1 MSLTP
6 NKDNRGEEGT
16 GMSELINN
24 REYRQAVL
32 KEIISDLHQGK
43 SVDEV
48 KARFEETFQGVSA
61 TEIAELEQA
70 LIQEGI
76 PVEEVQRLC
85 DVDAAVFMVS
95 ITEIHRPGIVE
106 AIPVYPVHT

>member
-1 MSLTP
+1 
-6 NKDNRGEEGT
+6 
-16 GMSELINN
+16 MSELINN

-85 DVDAAVFMVS
+85 DVHAAVFRGRSPRFTAPEKLKASGSS
-95 ITEIHRPGIVE
+95 I
-106 AIPVYPVHT
+106 HT